1 MAASLLPMFA
11 RASLAL
17 TAIGVI
23 AFCLHVRRLHDAE
36 PSRAEFALLGLA
48 AAAVFAIGGL
58 TDDLALTAVADLAVL
73 LGITGPTVAAS
84 TGRD

>member
-1 MAASLLPMFA
+1 MAVALLPTLA
-11 RASLAL
+11 RATLAL

-23 AFCLHVRRLHDAE
+23 AFCLHVRRLNDAE
-36 PSRAEFALLGLA
+36 PSRAEFALLGVS
-48 AAAVFAIGGL
+48 AAAVIAVSAL

-84 TGRD
+84 TGRA